1 MGGCGGAADG
11 TGRQEQDAV
20 RHAVV
25 DLAAHQRE
33 ARTMVYREGLSGQAV
48 LRQRVPLGILKTCWR
63 LGLAKLRDVPG
74 AESDAS

>member
-1 MGGCGGAADG
+1 
-11 TGRQEQDAV
+11 
-20 RHAVV
+20 
-25 DLAAHQRE
+25 
-33 ARTMVYREGLSGQAV
+33 MVYREGLSGQAV